1 MSRFPSE
8 NSDASEGPLSE
19 LGAVDRL
26 IDLSLAEWLGGSESA
41 TSNAS
46 LPEVISKRAQHSVFS
61 DAQLDRALDDA
72 RLDIEQIARS
82 KVTRAIPR
90 RNNWI
95 TFATIAAS
103 LAICSLIGWWNL
115 GTKND
120 QVAADAKR
128 STSEIRGVEDPSK
141 QLTSNLQANANDL
154 SVENVQP
161 RKPATATIKES
172 EASSDAKP
180 NRMAVHERSESNNK
194 PAIVEK
200 SAPSTPSNSIA
211 SKPETS
217 KLVLGGPRDRE
228 IISVIDSQFQ
238 QIWKQ
243 LGLLDASVK
252 QRPLTAERTARLL
265 LNRAP
270 TSTELEAIRRET
282 ASSPRSAD
290 DKGQSGT
297 VEQWI
302 LSDEFNRIWA
312 DRMAQFYTGHRSS
325 TSESYNLFRD
335 WIEEQI
341 RQDIPIVEI
350 QRQLL
355 LGLFKQDHPAYFLAN
370 QWVEASQ
377 RSSGTSARWVGLS
390 EAQSS
395 RLKGLSRLFLNATGN
410 VSIGCTQCH
419 GMQSDQSPNWLAG
432 ASSVGFDSIAA
443 LMVQA
448 SEPSRSELFTKEQD
462 DRISKIPSRLPD
474 GKRAGNELSTDQVI
488 GRWVEQGSEAQSGL
502 INSIWRDF
510 FGQVLYSKL
519 GLDSGVATEDRKDLI
534 EYLGKQVLEHRAGVR
549 QIVFWMV
556 MSEPARSGQESLS
569 FSQYMAMDSKKLQ
582 DYAMRL
588 GVLNTVAIEPYGS
601 QESSHKSIDT
611 FASKLF
617 PEQPDWLERS
627 LLAQPAGQLGT
638 PSDSAK
644 GTARG
649 ASIDTESALDLSFL
663 RADLQYRFAGQQLRE
678 LARRLSDSK
687 LSDEQIV
694 EHSYL
699 ISKHR
704 FPSDQELKAW
714 KASSWAKSE
723 RSSSVL
729 RLIVGIDN
737 LSSLDVGR

>member
-8 NSDASEGPLSE
+8 QSDASEGPLSE

-26 IDLSLAEWLGGSESA
+26 IDLSLSEWLAGA
-41 TSNAS
+41 VPTTSNAS
-46 LPEVISKRAQHSVFS
+46 LPELVSKRSQQSVFS
-61 DAQLDRALDDA
+61 NAQLDRALDDA

-82 KVTRAIPR
+82 KVTRSTPR
-90 RNNWI
+90 RNTWI

-115 GTKND
+115 GESNQ
-120 QVAADAKR
+120 QVAKESKR
-128 STSEIRGVEDPSK
+128 LSSDVQGIESPSK
-141 QLTSNLQANANDL
+141 QATADLQANADDL
-154 SVENVQP
+154 TVENGQQ
-161 RKPATATIKES
+161 RKPAMATIGDT

-180 NRMAVHERSESNNK
+180 NRIAVNERSESNDK

-200 SAPSTPSNSIA
+200 SAPSTPGNSIA

-217 KLVLGGPRDRE
+217 KLVLGGPRDQE
-228 IISVIDSQFQ
+228 VISVIDSQFQ

-243 LGLLDASVK
+243 LGLLDASTK

-270 TSTELEAIRRET
+270 TSSELEAIRRES
-282 ASSPRSAD
+282 ASIPRSAD
-290 DKGQSGT
+290 NEGQAGT

-312 DRMAQFYTGHRSS
+312 DRMAQFYIGHRGS
-325 TSESYNLFRD
+325 TGESYNLFRD

-350 QRQLL
+350 QRQVL
-355 LGLFKQDHPAYFLAN
+355 LGLFNQNHPAYFLAN

-410 VSIGCTQCH
+410 VSIGCTECH

-510 FGQVLYSKL
+510 FGQALHSKL
-519 GLDSGVATEDRKDLI
+519 GLDSGLATEDRKDLI

-549 QIVFWMV
+549 QIVYWMV
-556 MSEPARSGQESLS
+556 MSEPGRSGQEALN

-638 PSDSAK
+638 PSESSK
-644 GTARG
+644 GTTRG
-649 ASIDTESALDLSFL
+649 ASSDTESSLDLSFL

-678 LARRLSDSK
+678 LARMLAESK

-699 ISKHR
+699 MSKHR

-737 LSSLDVGR
+737 LAP

>member
-8 NSDASEGPLSE
+8 HSDASEGPLSE
-19 LGAVDRL
+19 LGAVDRF
-26 IDLSLAEWLGGSESA
+26 IDLSLSEWLGGSEPT

-46 LPEVISKRAQHSVFS
+46 LPELISRRSQQSVFS
-61 DAQLDRALDDA
+61 NAQLDRALDDA

-82 KVTRAIPR
+82 KVTRPTR
-90 RNNWI
+90 RSSNWI

-115 GTKND
+115 GTKNAQFAID
-120 QVAADAKR
+120 SKR
-128 STSEIRGVEDPSK
+128 PSGEIPEIEHPNKPSTVDLQSK
-141 QLTSNLQANANDL
+141 ANVLT
-154 SVENVQP
+154 VENVQQP
-161 RKPATATIKES
+161 RPATETIGGS
-172 EASSDAKP
+172 GASSDGKP
-180 NRMAVHERSESNNK
+180 NRMAVNERLESNDK
-194 PAIVEK
+194 PMMVEK
-200 SAPSTPSNSIA
+200 SAPSTPSDSIA

-217 KLVLGGPRDRE
+217 KLELGGPRDRE
-228 IISVIDSQFQ
+228 VISVIDSQFQ

-243 LGLLDASVK
+243 LGLLNASTK

-270 TSTELEAIRRET
+270 TNAELEAIRREIT
-282 ASSPRSAD
+282 SSQKLAVE
-290 DKGQSGT
+290 KGQSGT
-297 VEQWI
+297 IEQWI

-312 DRMAQFYTGHRSS
+312 DRMAQFYIGQRWSTG
-325 TSESYNLFRD
+325 ESYNLFRD

-355 LGLFKQDHPAYFLAN
+355 LGLFKPDHPAYFLAD
-370 QWVEASQ
+370 QWVEASKL
-377 RSSGTSARWVGLS
+377 SSGTSARWVGLS

-432 ASSVGFDSIAA
+432 VSTVGFDSIAA

-488 GRWVEQGSEAQSGL
+488 GRWVEQGSDAQSGL

-510 FGQVLYSKL
+510 FGQVLHSKF
-519 GLDSGVATEDRKDLI
+519 GLDSGVATEDRKDLM
-534 EYLGKQVLEHRAGVR
+534 EYLGKQILDHRAGVR
-549 QIVFWMV
+549 QIVYWMV
-556 MSEPARSGQESLS
+556 MSEPARCGQEAPS
-569 FSQYMAMDSKKLQ
+569 FSQYMAMDSKNLQ
-582 DYAMRL
+582 EYAMRL
-588 GVLNTVAIEPYGS
+588 GVLNTVAIEPFGS
-601 QESSHKSIDT
+601 QESLNKSIDR

-627 LLAQPAGQLGT
+627 LLAQPASQLGT
-638 PSDSAK
+638 PSESAK
-644 GTARG
+644 GPANR
-649 ASIDTESALDLSFL
+649 ALSDSESALDLCFL

-678 LARRLSDSK
+678 LARMLSESK

-704 FPSDQELKAW
+704 FPSEQELKAW
-714 KASSWAKSE
+714 KASSWSKSE

-729 RLIVGIDN
+729 RLMVGIDN
-737 LSSLDVGR
+737 LAP

>member
-8 NSDASEGPLSE
+8 QSDASEGPLSE

-26 IDLSLAEWLGGSESA
+26 IDLSLSEWLAGA
-41 TSNAS
+41 VPTTSNAS
-46 LPEVISKRAQHSVFS
+46 LPELVSKRSQQSVFS
-61 DAQLDRALDDA
+61 NAQLDRALDDA

-82 KVTRAIPR
+82 KVTRSTPR
-90 RNNWI
+90 RNTWI

-115 GTKND
+115 GESNQ
-120 QVAADAKR
+120 QVAKESKR
-128 STSEIRGVEDPSK
+128 LSSDVQGIESPSK
-141 QLTSNLQANANDL
+141 QATADLQANADDL
-154 SVENVQP
+154 TVENGQQ
-161 RKPATATIKES
+161 RKPAMATIGDT

-180 NRMAVHERSESNNK
+180 NRIAVNERSESNDK
-194 PAIVEK
+194 PTIAEK
-200 SAPSTPSNSIA
+200 SAPSTPSDSIA

-217 KLVLGGPRDRE
+217 KLELGGPRDRE
-228 IISVIDSQFQ
+228 VISVIDSQFQ

-243 LGLLDASVK
+243 LGLLDTNAK

-270 TSTELEAIRRET
+270 TSTELEAIRRES
-282 ASSPRSAD
+282 ASIPRSVD
-290 DKGQSGT
+290 NKGQAGT

-312 DRMAQFYTGHRSS
+312 DRMAQFYIGHRGS
-325 TSESYNLFRD
+325 TGESYNLFRD

-410 VSIGCTQCH
+410 VSIGCTECH

-510 FGQVLYSKL
+510 FGQALHSKL
-519 GLDSGVATEDRKDLI
+519 GLDSGLATEDRKDLM

-549 QIVFWMV
+549 QIVYWMV
-556 MSEPARSGQESLS
+556 MSEPARSGQEALN

-638 PSDSAK
+638 PSESAK
-644 GTARG
+644 GTTRV
-649 ASIDTESALDLSFL
+649 ASSDTESLLDLRFL

-678 LARRLSDSK
+678 LARMLAESK

-699 ISKHR
+699 MSKHR

-737 LSSLDVGR
+737 LAH

>member
-8 NSDASEGPLSE
+8 QSDASEGPLSE
-19 LGAVDRL
+19 RGAVDRL
-26 IDLSLAEWLGGSESA
+26 IDLSLSEWLAGA
-41 TSNAS
+41 VPTTSNAS
-46 LPEVISKRAQHSVFS
+46 LPELISKRSQQSVFS
-61 DAQLDRALDDA
+61 NAQLDRALDDA

-82 KVTRAIPR
+82 KVTRATPR
-90 RNNWI
+90 RNTWI
-95 TFATIAAS
+95 TFATLAAS

-120 QVAADAKR
+120 QVVADSKR
-128 STSEIRGVEDPSK
+128 STSDVQGIEGPSK
-141 QLTSNLQANANDL
+141 QATADLQANADDL
-154 SVENVQP
+154 TVKNGQQ
-161 RKPATATIKES
+161 RKPEMATIGDT

-180 NRMAVHERSESNNK
+180 NRMAVNERSESNDK
-194 PAIVEK
+194 PAIVEN

-217 KLVLGGPRDRE
+217 KLVLGGPRDQE
-228 IISVIDSQFQ
+228 VISVIDSQFQ

-243 LGLLDASVK
+243 LGLHDTNAK

-270 TSTELEAIRRET
+270 TSTELEAIRRES
-282 ASSPRSAD
+282 ASIPRSAD
-290 DKGQSGT
+290 NRGQAGT

-312 DRMAQFYTGHRSS
+312 DRMAQFYIGHRGS
-325 TSESYNLFRD
+325 TGESYNLFRD

-377 RSSGTSARWVGLS
+377 RSSGTSVRWVGLS

-410 VSIGCTQCH
+410 VSIGCTECH

-510 FGQVLYSKL
+510 FGQVLHSKL
-519 GLDSGVATEDRKDLI
+519 GLDSGLATEDRKDLI
-534 EYLGKQVLEHRAGVR
+534 EYLGKQILEHRAGVR
-549 QIVFWMV
+549 QIVYWMV
-556 MSEPARSGQESLS
+556 MSEPARSGQEALN

-638 PSDSAK
+638 PSESAK
-644 GTARG
+644 GTTRVAT
-649 ASIDTESALDLSFL
+649 SDTESLLDLGFL

-678 LARRLSDSK
+678 LARMLSESK

-699 ISKHR
+699 MSKHR

-723 RSSSVL
+723 RGSSVL

-737 LSSLDVGR
+737 LAP

>member
-8 NSDASEGPLSE
+8 QSDASEGPLSE

-26 IDLSLAEWLGGSESA
+26 IDLSLSEWLAGA
-41 TSNAS
+41 VPTTSNAS
-46 LPEVISKRAQHSVFS
+46 LPELISKRSQQSVFS
-61 DAQLDRALDDA
+61 NAQLDRALDDA

-82 KVTRAIPR
+82 KVTRATPR
-90 RNNWI
+90 RNTWI

-115 GTKND
+115 GVSNQ
-120 QVAADAKR
+120 QVAKESKQLSSDVQGI
-128 STSEIRGVEDPSK
+128 EGPSK
-141 QLTSNLQANANDL
+141 QATADLQANASDL
-154 SVENVQP
+154 TVENGQQ
-161 RKPATATIKES
+161 RKPAMATIGDS

-180 NRMAVHERSESNNK
+180 NRMAVNKRSESNDK
-194 PAIVEK
+194 TAIVEK

-217 KLVLGGPRDRE
+217 KFVLGGPRDQE
-228 IISVIDSQFQ
+228 VISVIDSQFQ

-243 LGLLDASVK
+243 LGLLDTNAK

-270 TSTELEAIRRET
+270 TSTELEAIRRES
-282 ASSPRSAD
+282 ASIPRSVD
-290 DKGQSGT
+290 NKGQAGT

-312 DRMAQFYTGHRSS
+312 DRMAQFYIGHRGS
-325 TSESYNLFRD
+325 TGESYNLFRD

-350 QRQLL
+350 QRQVL
-355 LGLFKQDHPAYFLAN
+355 LGLFKQDHPAYVLAN

-410 VSIGCTQCH
+410 VSIGCTECH
-419 GMQSDQSPNWLAG
+419 SMQSDQSPNWLAG

-510 FGQVLYSKL
+510 FGQVLHSKL
-519 GLDSGVATEDRKDLI
+519 GLDSGLATEDRKDLM

-549 QIVFWMV
+549 QIVYWMV
-556 MSEPARSGQESLS
+556 MSEPARSGQEALN

-588 GVLNTVAIEPYGS
+588 GVLNTVAIEPYGF

-638 PSDSAK
+638 PSESAK
-644 GTARG
+644 GTTRV
-649 ASIDTESALDLSFL
+649 ASSDTESLLDLRFL

-678 LARRLSDSK
+678 LARMLAESK

-699 ISKHR
+699 MSKHR

-737 LSSLDVGR
+737 LAH